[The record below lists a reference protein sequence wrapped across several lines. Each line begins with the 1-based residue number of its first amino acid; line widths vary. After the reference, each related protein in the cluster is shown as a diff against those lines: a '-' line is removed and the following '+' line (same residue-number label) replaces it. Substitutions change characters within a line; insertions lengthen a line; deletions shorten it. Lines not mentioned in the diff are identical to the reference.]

1 MNEKFKTLIVVM
13 VFLDMS
19 VKWENILFSEANR
32 KLLFRGLLEQERWEL
47 KIGLFKFGNVIS
59 RGIH

>member
-1 MNEKFKTLIVVM
+1 M

-19 VKWENILFSEANR
+19 VKRENILFSEANR
-32 KLLFRGLLEQERWEL
+32 KLLFRGLLEQERWEF